1 MSSIK
6 LSIAVNSY
14 RTPELLR
21 LCLQSIRKH
30 VSGIDYEV
38 LSVDSGTEEATEM
51 MVREEFPEVRF
62 FPYAENVGFKT
73 LVNRSIEESRGE
85 YIFLINS
92 DIIITEDTIPA
103 FLRFFD
109 AHPEV
114 ALAGPRQIN
123 FNGED
128 QLSCFHFYRP
138 LTILCRRTIVGKLP
152 WGKQHLDWFLMKD
165 YDRKSPRAVDWVMGS
180 AMFVRKNATLSVG
193 PMDKRFFMYMEDV
206 DWCRRFWENGYQVFY
221 FPDASVF
228 HYHAKGSARGG
239 IFGLLANRLTWWHI
253 ASAIKYFW
261 KYRGKPL
268 PKTVSKE
275 IISRE

>member
-1 MSSIK
+1 MFNLSPVSSPK

-21 LCLQSIRKH
+21 LCLQSLRDH

-38 LSVDSGTEEATEM
+38 ISVDSATEEETEM

-62 FPYAENVGFKT
+62 FPYEQNVGFKT

-92 DIIITEDTIPA
+92 DIIVNGETVRE
-103 FLRFFD
+103 LVRYFD
-109 AHPEV
+109 MHTEV

-128 QLSCFHFYRP
+128 QLSCFRFYRP
-138 LTILCRRTIVGKLP
+138 LTILCRRTILGRLP
-152 WGKQHLDWFLMKD
+152 WGKKHLDWFLMKD
-165 YDRKSPRAVDWVMGS
+165 YNRKSPRAVDWIMGS
-180 AMFVRKNATLSVG
+180 AMFVRREAALSVG
-193 PMDKRFFMYMEDV
+193 LMDKRFFMYMEDV
-206 DWCRRFWENGYQVFY
+206 DWCRRFWEHGYPVF
-221 FPDASVF
+221 FLPQASVF

-239 IFGLLANRLTWWHI
+239 FFGLLCNRLTWWHI
-253 ASAIKYFW
+253 ASALKYFW
-261 KYRGKPL
+261 KYRGKEI
-268 PKTVSKE
+268 PKHS
-275 IISRE
+275 